1 MDLRGEVLCSEDKA
15 GTAVLHIIPEQ
26 RTLSGSADFY
36 NRMSEEDQP
45 GSDVCRGEARVTFP
59 PLPPP
64 PEVFDCIKK

>member
-59 PLPPP
+59 PPAPPK
-64 PEVFDCIKK
+64 FLTA